1 MTEKAESD
9 NQFTF
14 AISLSVLNHLGRN
27 LYRSFVTVLGE
38 AISNSWDANAEDVNI
53 YVDREKNS
61 FIIKDDG
68 IGMSR
73 DDFQNKFLKI
83 GYSKRKGGETKS
95 PDKGRPYI
103 GRKGIGKLALLS
115 CSDKI
120 TVMSKTADGD
130 YVGGTI
136 DNTGLDD
143 AIENDLTPD
152 QYELDRLD
160 PGVFGSY
167 IEGHKQGTLI
177 NFENL
182 KEGINKSPEYLK
194 KLLALYFRFSLID
207 DSFNI
212 FLDDEKIT
220 TSHLKDLGENTQ
232 FLWKI
237 NECDDPYIQDQ
248 LVNLKE
254 KKTISV
260 EGNFNGFIASVE
272 KPRDLKVIT
281 TDERVSIDL
290 FANGRLRERNILEYM
305 PSARIVENYLYG
317 QIHYNGLDDEKDR
330 FSSSREGIVTED
342 PKFVELLQKLKDS
355 VLNKIIEDWD
365 VWRQNLRQP
374 GDPDNERITKRD
386 RTSLDLY
393 NTVSQDYVPPQDSA
407 ERERVDS
414 WINGLANDA
423 TFNFGSYAEC
433 FISENLIRKYI
444 DEENVGLPREAK
456 GYIEEWRRREEQ
468 NKRNGNC
475 NIDLRQDDSDISYL
489 DMKGL
494 ANLVDKQRGS
504 QSCLPTDAKEYKPI
518 RDALM
523 HTALLTDE
531 AKTKLTSIYNNIR
544 GRVKIILSKKRSKK
558 S

>member
-1 MTEKAESD
+1 MAGKTEKN

-14 AISLSVLNHLGRN
+14 AISLSILNHLGRN

-38 AISNSWDANAEDVNI
+38 AISNSWDANAENVNI

-95 PDKGRPYI
+95 PDRERPYI

-115 CSDKI
+115 CADKI
-120 TVMSKTADGD
+120 TVMSKTAGGD

-152 QYELDRLD
+152 KYELGKLE
-160 PGVFGSY
+160 PGIFGNH
-167 IEGHKQGTLI
+167 IEDHNQGTLI
-177 NFENL
+177 YFENI
-182 KEGINKSPEYLK
+182 KEGINKSSDYLK
-194 KLLALYFRFSLID
+194 KLLALYFRFSLLD

-220 TSHLKDLGENTQ
+220 TAHLKALGEKTQ

-237 NECDDPYIQDQ
+237 NEYDDPYIQDR
-248 LVNLKE
+248 LGNLKE
-254 KKTISV
+254 QKTINV
-260 EGNFNGFIASVE
+260 EGSFRGFIASVE
-272 KPRDLKVIT
+272 KPSHLKVIST
-281 TDERVSIDL
+281 EERVNVDL
-290 FANGRLRERNILEYM
+290 FTNGRLRERDVLKYI

-317 QIHYNGLDDEKDR
+317 QIHYDGLDDEVDR
-330 FSSSREGIVTED
+330 FSSSREGVVAED
-342 PKFVELLQKLKDS
+342 PKFTALLESLKDK

-365 VWRQNLRQP
+365 IWRLKHRES
-374 GDPDNERITKRD
+374 GDPDNMRIAKRD
-386 RTSLDLY
+386 RKSLDLY
-393 NTVSQDYVPPQDSA
+393 NTVSEEYIAPEGTA
-407 ERERVDS
+407 NKERVDG
-414 WINGLANDA
+414 WIDGLADDA
-423 TFNFGSYAEC
+423 KYNFGSYAEC
-433 FISENLIRKYI
+433 FVSENLIRKYI
-444 DEENVGLPREAK
+444 DEENVELSEEAK
-456 GYIEEWRRREEQ
+456 RDIGQWRTREEQ
-468 NKRNGNC
+468 NKKSGNC
-475 NIDLRQDDSDISYL
+475 NIDLRQNDSDISYL
-489 DMKGL
+489 DMAPL

-504 QSCLPTDAKEYKPI
+504 QNCLATDAKEYKPI

-523 HTALLTDE
+523 HTALLTNE
-531 AKTKLTSIYNNIR
+531 AKIKLTSVYNNIK
-544 GRVKIILSKKRSKK
+544 GRLKTILSMKN
-558 S
+558 